1 MTNQALFARQLD
13 TARAVVIGVG
23 GLGCSAAAVLSEEG
37 VGTLR
42 LVDPDRVEV
51 SNLHRQVLYAD
62 VDVGRPKVEAA
73 ANRLRRDHPDV
84 RIEARPERFG
94 RENTAILSGADVIVD
109 GTDSVAAKFLV
120 NDAAVAAGIPL
131 VHAGAVG
138 FTAQIMTILPG
149 ASACYRC
156 LFESPP
162 PEDEVPS
169 CEDAGIL
176 GPVVALAGALQ
187 AAEALRILRGE
198 APSFAGRVA
207 SFDGWT
213 GTWRSVPV
221 APRTSC
227 ATCGPPPMSLAT
239 RSHAP

>member
-1 MTNQALFARQLD
+1 MKNQALLGPRLD

-23 GLGCSAAAVLSEEG
+23 GLGCSAAAVLAAEG

-42 LVDPDRVEV
+42 LVDPDGVEV
-51 SNLHRQVLYAD
+51 SNLHRQILFGD
-62 VDVGRPKVEAA
+62 VDVGRPKVDVAA
-73 ANRLRRDHPDV
+73 RRLQRDHPGI
-84 RIEARPERFG
+84 RIEARRQRFG
-94 RENTAILSGADVIVD
+94 HDTGTILTDADVIVD

-131 VHAGAVG
+131 VHAGAIG
-138 FTAQIMTILPG
+138 FTLQLMTVLPG

-156 LFESPP
+156 LFEAPP
-162 PEDEVPS
+162 PADDVPS
-169 CEDAGIL
+169 CQDAGIL

-187 AAEALRILRGE
+187 GAEAVRILRGDV
-198 APSFAGRVA
+198 PSFANRIVSLDA
-207 SFDGWT
+207 WT
-213 GTWRSVPV
+213 GTWRSVPI

-227 ATCGPPPMSLAT
+227 ATCGPPPLSQAT